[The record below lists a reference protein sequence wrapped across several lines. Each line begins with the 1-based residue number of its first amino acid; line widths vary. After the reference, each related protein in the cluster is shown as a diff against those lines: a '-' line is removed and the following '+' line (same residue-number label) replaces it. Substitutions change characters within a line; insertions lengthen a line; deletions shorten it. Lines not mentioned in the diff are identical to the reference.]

1 MVAEIL
7 YKELSYAIVGA
18 AIEVHRTL
26 GSAFVESVYELALAH
41 ELDLRGIPYERQT
54 ELPVFYKDK
63 QVGWFKADFVV
74 DGRIIPSTGS
84 GQASSS
90 KPSKRLTKSM
100 RPRPTTTLR
109 QAQDRLG
116 GIGTA
121 IGYHPELWS
130 TVS

>member
-54 ELPVFYKDK
+54 ELPVFY
-63 QVGWFKADFVV
+63 
-74 DGRIIPSTGS
+74 
-84 GQASSS
+84 
-90 KPSKRLTKSM
+90 
-100 RPRPTTTLR
+100 
-109 QAQDRLG
+109 
-116 GIGTA
+116 
-121 IGYHPELWS
+121 
-130 TVS
+130 